1 MSQPEPA
8 PRAPARSHVVAWA
21 LWDCGAIG
29 MNAIVATFVFSVYLT
44 SSVGV
49 GVPGGTSPA
58 SWLGRAGAL
67 AGLTVAV
74 LAPVVGVWV
83 ESPHRRR
90 VALSVLTGF
99 SVALTCAMFFIHD
112 RPGYM
117 FAGLALLGAT
127 AACGDLASV
136 PYNAMLRQLST
147 PHTAGRISGLGAASG
162 YLGSV
167 LLLALIYV
175 GFISGSGTGPGAV
188 RGLLGVPTADGL
200 YVREAMLAAAAWFT
214 MLGLPLLLVAHQL
227 PDSAGHNG
235 AIQPPT
241 SMLGGY
247 RRLWTEVRAQWRRDR
262 NVVYFL
268 GASALYRDGLS
279 AIFAFGAVLG
289 VNVYGISQ
297 ANVLI
302 FGVAAS
308 VVAAVGAVLGGF
320 VDHRIGSKPVIVG
333 SLAAIIASGLILLAL
348 SGPLAFWVCGLL
360 LCLFIGPSQS
370 SSRALLLR
378 MADDGREGVAF
389 GLYTMTGR
397 AVAFVAPWL
406 FSVFVDAFGTVRA
419 GLGGIL
425 LVLIAGVLAM
435 LVVRVPGC
443 LAPRVA
449 DRDANSHALAHLN
462 AVDGERARDVVADV
476 DDGDARRM
484 GGRG

>member
-1 MSQPEPA
+1 MS
-8 PRAPARSHVVAWA
+8 RAEVASGVPVRSQVAAWA

-44 SSVGV
+44 SSVGA
-49 GVPGGTSPA
+49 GLAGGTTPA
-58 SWLGRAGAL
+58 SWLGRAGAI

-74 LAPVVGVWV
+74 LAPLVGVWV

-90 VALSVLTGF
+90 VALSVLTGL

-112 RPGYM
+112 RPGYLW
-117 FAGLALLGAT
+117 AGLVLLGAT

-147 PHTAGRISGLGAASG
+147 PQTAGRISGLGAASG

-167 LLLALIYV
+167 LLLALIYA
-175 GFISGSGTGPGAV
+175 GFISGSGTT
-188 RGLLGVPTADGL
+188 RGVLRVPVADGL
-200 YVREAMLAAAAWFT
+200 YVRESMLAAAAWFAV
-214 MLGLPLLLVAHQL
+214 LGLPLLLIAHQL
-227 PDSAGHNG
+227 PQSGVMQ
-235 AIQPPT
+235 QPA
-241 SMLGGY
+241 SMFGGY
-247 RRLWTEVRAQWRRDR
+247 RRLFTEVSAEWRRDR

-333 SLAAIIASGLILLAL
+333 SLLAIIAAALVLLTL

-378 MADDGREGVAF
+378 MADHGREGVAF

-406 FSVFVDAFGTVRA
+406 FSVFVDAFGAVRA
-419 GLGGIL
+419 GLGGIV

-435 LVVRVPGC
+435 LKVR
-443 LAPRVA
+443 A
-449 DRDANSHALAHLN
+449 
-462 AVDGERARDVVADV
+462 
-476 DDGDARRM
+476 
-484 GGRG
+484 